1 MQHHGPMTR
10 DERES
15 YLLGRQR
22 FEAGDDPGTLETF
35 TVLLQSCP
43 GFADVHYMVGLV
55 HERGG
60 DLEAASS
67 SLERALEINPSYA
80 EAVAALVSVY
90 ERRGLFERSR
100 ELAAQLSPS
109 ADPGQGNLDATTRG
123 KLANL
128 HAVLGDAYR
137 EAGELRE
144 AIEAYRKALDR
155 CPGFHDIRHRL
166 GIALREAGLPNHA
179 IGEFKRVLRT
189 HSAHLESAVQL
200 GLTYYTLG
208 RTPQALA
215 EWESVL
221 QRDPSREDAQMYLR
235 MVQAEEVAAEL

>member
-1 MQHHGPMTR
+1 MQQQGGMTR
-10 DERES
+10 EERES

-22 FEAGDDPGTLETF
+22 FEAGDDRGALETF
-35 TVLLQSCP
+35 TDLLRRCP
-43 GFADVHYMVGLV
+43 AFADVHYMVGLV

-60 DLEAASS
+60 DLEAAST
-67 SLERALEINPSYA
+67 SLERAPDINPSYA

-90 ERRGLFERSR
+90 EQRGLFERSR
-100 ELAAQLSPS
+100 ELAAQLSP
-109 ADPGQGNLDATTRG
+109 ADGSDQGHLDATTRG

-128 HAVLGDAYR
+128 HAGLGDAYR

-155 CPGFHDIRHRL
+155 CPTFHDIRHRL

-189 HSAHLESAVQL
+189 NSAHLESAVQL

-208 RTPQALA
+208 RTPQARA

-221 QRDPSREDAQMYLR
+221 EQDPSREDAQMYLR
-235 MVQAEEVAAEL
+235 MVQASGDVGL